1 MQGILSLFNV
11 ATGAIFLT
19 VGIVHLLPEVV
30 EFQALADLDTDFP
43 LGFAMV
49 VIGFCLVLF
58 TEHVVFGHEHSHVCK
73 DDHFLEEVE
82 TGEARAFSAKS
93 IWKYPIR
100 SI

>member
-43 LGFAMV
+43 L
-49 VIGFCLVLF
+49 CLLY
-58 TEHVVFGHEHSHVCK
+58 TSDAAADE
-73 DDHFLEEVE
+73 
-82 TGEARAFSAKS
+82 
-93 IWKYPIR
+93 
-100 SI
+100 